1 MFLPIIYLIMQV
13 ILLNKLPGMKK
24 GFFSTI
30 DQKQHIYLY
39 AYINHREALELNN
52 KYTALIVC
60 SKINFFFLD
69 VNSTF

>member
-30 DQKQHIYLY
+30 DQKQHM
-39 AYINHREALELNN
+39 
-52 KYTALIVC
+52 TP
-60 SKINFFFLD
+60 
-69 VNSTF
+69 